1 MEDNKKDGYGCLT
14 TNSEYKYAGYLAN
27 PLQNGKGTQIYEVKT
42 QQEGDKYG
50 ELKLNGEEINMK
62 VNSKMDRDLV
72 MKSIILEIDKLIKEI
87 GKMEIDMEM
96 ET

>member
-1 MEDNKKDGYGCLT
+1 
-14 TNSEYKYAGYLAN
+14 
-27 PLQNGKGTQIYEVKT
+27 
-42 QQEGDKYG
+42 
-50 ELKLNGEEINMK
+50 MK

-72 MKSIILEIDKLIKEI
+72 MKSIILEIDKLIKKI